1 MKSHLQLYTLQSV
14 KVAILW
20 HIVPHTFSAEVFVA
34 SHSERTSQYTMPK
47 SDFSNLPGERK
58 CVRGSKNRGNIYPNI
73 FAWGTNTV
81 IASNYREIRNSTLRC
96 ICSTKKN
103 KHELSMKE
111 SKFDHY
117 LFNLKNILDL
127 VTAFATFRKMLHSIN
142 KTQLC

>member
-1 MKSHLQLYTLQSV
+1 MTYCSPHIFSWSVCRITQREDKPIYNAKIRFFESPRGTEMRSRFEKSREHL
-14 KVAILW
+14 
-20 HIVPHTFSAEVFVA
+20 
-34 SHSERTSQYTMPK
+34 SQYFCLGDK
-47 SDFSNLPGERK
+47 YSNCFKLSGDSKYRK
-58 CVRGSKNRGNIYPNI
+58 IG
-73 FAWGTNTV
+73 
-81 IASNYREIRNSTLRC
+81 STLRC